1 MRFTLDEWMLR
12 LHPELSIHDPAY
24 GMRADA
30 LRELI
35 WSIAAQVLRSGTDA
49 VLDWNSWSSERR
61 EWAVGRARGIGAEV
75 ILHRLT
81 TSLEESTRRAR
92 RREAAGTAYAHPV
105 DRDGNEHLARL
116 LQEPDTAR
124 GWRSSFTDR
133 ARLRARSAS
142 CRSRKQRGPAGL
154 TRRAAPSVPR

>member
-116 LQEPDTAR
+116 LQEPDTAE
-124 GWRSSFTDR
+124 
-133 ARLRARSAS
+133 
-142 CRSRKQRGPAGL
+142 GL
-154 TRRAAPSVPR
+154 EIIIH